1 MQKIVK
7 LVLSLGSER
16 KERAAGEILKKIRLA
31 KTNEVIE
38 QTVIGNNDHDV

>member
-1 MQKIVK
+1 LQ
-7 LVLSLGSER
+7 
-16 KERAAGEILKKIRLA
+16 KIRLA